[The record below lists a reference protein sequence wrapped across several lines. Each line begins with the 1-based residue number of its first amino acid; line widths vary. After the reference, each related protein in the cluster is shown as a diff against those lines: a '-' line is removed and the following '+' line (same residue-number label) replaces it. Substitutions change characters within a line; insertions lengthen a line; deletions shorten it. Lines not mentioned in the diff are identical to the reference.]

1 MIKIHKEDAPIRPIV
16 NWKNAPAYKL
26 SKMLSKKLMSYI
38 PLPYNFNVN
47 NTVHLIN
54 DLMDIPY
61 DPNLKL
67 ASFDITKMYNKV
79 PTNELLKIINIMRE
93 KHGIN
98 ERMKEEIMKI
108 SQILIDQ
115 NYFRFHDIISI
126 QDEGL
131 VLGHRLH
138 LYSQKYT

>member
-1 MIKIHKEDAPIRPIV
+1 
-16 NWKNAPAYKL
+16 
-26 SKMLSKKLMSYI
+26 MSYI